1 MSGEEYKAK
10 LEKETEISLRDHPE
24 RWRLQT
30 VAGTKHYQLA
40 PYKSGAVLAP
50 GRDTQ
55 NTWEGSSGPQN
66 GSVWL
71 WWHGLELLWMQPKP

>member
-1 MSGEEYKAK
+1 MSSKSLSMSGEEYKAK

-40 PYKSGAVLAP
+40 PYEERRRARS
-50 GRDTQ
+50 R
-55 NTWEGSSGPQN
+55 
-66 GSVWL
+66 
-71 WWHGLELLWMQPKP
+71 